1 MMNAFS
7 RLFEFG
13 YIDNN
18 VRASDSA
25 VKMREYWIRFNT
37 MLGELFVHNL
47 KTKNYDWI
55 REDFYILPET
65 AQLFFR
71 KFLVNNDFERVQVNL
86 VNIQNRLNLIDSN
99 ISNLK
104 NTIEQGALEPLKS
117 QGFIKSYGR
126 EEGLHGDKYVIIRE
140 FPKK

>member
-1 MMNAFS
+1 MTESEIQVISESPHYTRFTDRHFRKFTKMNLKSNDILRLIYETSNVEFKLVYPVRLQEKKKAKEMHYMMNAFS

-55 REDFYILPET
+55 RKTFTFYPKLPSC
-65 AQLFFR
+65 FFES
-71 KFLVNNDFERVQVNL
+71 FL
-86 VNIQNRLNLIDSN
+86 
-99 ISNLK
+99 
-104 NTIEQGALEPLKS
+104 
-117 QGFIKSYGR
+117 
-126 EEGLHGDKYVIIRE
+126 
-140 FPKK
+140 